1 MSERDAREQDVQ
13 WISLARIGAP
23 HGVKGWV
30 KLHSYTQPRD
40 NIRAYRDFLVRRADR
55 AGQPEE
61 SGPLALELDEIRP
74 LGKSLIA
81 HVVGYDAPEQS
92 RTLTGLEL
100 GVDRRQLPEL
110 EAGEYYWHELQ
121 GLKVSTLDGR
131 ILGRV
136 ASLIETG
143 ANDVLVV
150 EPDEDSIDDEQRL
163 IPWVPEQY
171 IMEVDLEA
179 GSLQVDWEPDW
190 LQD

>member
-1 MSERDAREQDVQ
+1 MSRRDAQQEDVQ
-13 WISLARIGAP
+13 WVSLARIGAP

-30 KLHSYTQPRD
+30 KVQSYTQPRD
-40 NIRAYRDFLVRRADR
+40 NIREYRDFLVRRVSR
-55 AGQPEE
+55 AGQPGEA
-61 SGPLALELDEIRP
+61 GPVALELDEIRP

-81 HVVGYDAPEQS
+81 HVVGYDTPEQS
-92 RTLTGLEL
+92 RALTGLEL

-131 ILGRV
+131 ILGQV

-150 EPDEDSIDDEQRL
+150 DPSEDSIDDEQRL

-171 IMEVDLEA
+171 IMEVDLAA

>member
-1 MSERDAREQDVQ
+1 MSERDAQEQDVQ

-55 AGQPEE
+55 VAQPEE
-61 SGPLALELDEIRP
+61 SEPLALELDEIRP

-92 RTLTGLEL
+92 RKLTGLEL
-100 GVDRRQLPEL
+100 GIDPRQLPEL